1 MRGPMAARAP
11 VRVWA
16 RIRFRKHETLMRPP
30 ETVALILM
38 SPIWGSGG
46 VRVGRVGA
54 QMPRGKV
61 WGAACCR
68 GTKVMIWSQPPRRAP
83 VRSRASSTSGPKAS
97 SSIRTLGLGLKM
109 LRVPGIRIWSGLTF
123 ADCQ

>member
-1 MRGPMAARAP
+1 MAARAP

-68 GTKVMIWSQPPRRAP
+68 DEGDDLEP
-83 VRSRASSTSGPKAS
+83 ASKEGAS
-97 SSIRTLGLGLKM
+97 AFQSFQHFGAHG
-109 LRVPGIRIWSGLTF
+109 F
-123 ADCQ
+123 QQH

>member
-46 VRVGRVGA
+46 VRGWA
-54 QMPRGKV
+54 S
-61 WGAACCR
+61 WG
-68 GTKVMIWSQPPRRAP
+68 SNAP
-83 VRSRASSTSGPKAS
+83 G
-97 SSIRTLGLGLKM
+97 
-109 LRVPGIRIWSGLTF
+109 
-123 ADCQ
+123 